1 MSKLDNFIIPCVAN
15 NDTLK
20 IFFGISHVY
29 IVKIYFLVDGG
40 GNSLILKYIGKFKHW
55 SVL

>member
-1 MSKLDNFIIPCVAN
+1 MSKLDNFIIPSVAN

-20 IFFGISHVY
+20 IFFCISHVY

-40 GNSLILKYIGKFKHW
+40 G
-55 SVL
+55 